1 MKLIEIDKEDIDLY
15 NLMYN
20 RGININ
26 VHTVH
31 GGKK

>member
-26 VHTVH
+26 VHIVH